1 MSEYQVYEF
10 QAIDR
15 FLSSDDKA
23 YLHSLSSRAQ
33 VGATSA
39 RFTYRFGD
47 FRTKPE
53 EVLDRC
59 FDVMLYVANFGVRR
73 LVIRLPKEL
82 VKMSKLE
89 PYEIPYTITF
99 EETPRSILV
108 DLNLVCEDY
117 YTWIEEEPMLSSLVS
132 LREELLRG
140 DLRLLYL
147 AWLRSG
153 NSEESPL
160 SPDAMLEPPVP
171 AGLQQLSTGLKAFAE
186 LFVVDEDLIAAA
198 AEESAAGSE
207 EVEEPLEKWLAE
219 LTTEEHI
226 EYLLRAMRG
235 ETHVGQELLQRLRF
249 EFGSEAD
256 EEEELEG
263 LPGRS
268 LGDLMAIA
276 QQKQQQRKQQA
287 AQAEQ
292 QAREQYLDALV
303 PKQEALWQEV
313 TRLIELKTAR
323 GYEQSVAI
331 LVDLKA
337 VALLQGKVVDF
348 MERVQVLVDR
358 YSGRSAL
365 KKRMKDANLLD

>member
-15 FLSSDDKA
+15 FLSPKDKE

-39 RFTYRFGD
+39 RFTYSFGD

-53 EVLDRC
+53 DVLDRC

-82 VKMSKLE
+82 VNLSRLE
-89 PYEIPYTITF
+89 PYAIPYTITF
-99 EETPRSILV
+99 EETPRSLLV

-117 YTWIEEEPMLSSLVS
+117 YTWIDDEPSLSSLLS
-132 LREELLRG
+132 LREELLQG

-153 NSEESPL
+153 NSEESPM
-160 SPDAMLEPPVP
+160 SPEAMLEPPVP
-171 AGLQQLSTGLKAFAE
+171 AGLKKLSPGLKAFTE

-198 AEESAAGSE
+198 AEESAAGPE
-207 EVEEPLEKWLAE
+207 TVEEPLAEWLAE
-219 LTTEEHI
+219 LTTEEHM

-235 ETHVGQELLQRLRF
+235 EAHVGQELLQRLRF
-249 EFGSEAD
+249 EFGADVEEGEAV
-256 EEEELEG
+256 

-268 LGDLMAIA
+268 LADLMAIA
-276 QQKQQQRKQQA
+276 EEKQAQRKKQA
-287 AQAEQ
+287 ALAERR
-292 QAREQYLDALV
+292 ARKQHLDSLV
-303 PKQEALWQEV
+303 PQQEALWREV
-313 TRLIELKTAR
+313 VQLIALKTAR
-323 GYEQSVAI
+323 GYGQAVEI
-331 LVDLKA
+331 LVDLKD
-337 VALLQGKVVDF
+337 VAIEQGKVVDF
-348 MERVQVLVDR
+348 MERVQALQKK
-358 YSGRSAL
+358 YSGLSAL
-365 KKRMKDANLLD
+365 KKRMRDANLLD